1 MGRQIHLQGLK
12 IAVRALPGCK
22 QQGHKP
28 AGGIVDEHQQRAGRA
43 KLAMLRPVDLY
54 QFTETLTADPALV
67 KTPAQ

>member
-1 MGRQIHLQGLK
+1 VLSLG
-12 IAVRALPGCK
+12 
-22 QQGHKP
+22 GHKP